1 MVKFAKFKRNNGS
14 IVFVNVN
21 NITYI
26 ERDKMEIHFPNTK
39 IEVRLKSIQ
48 SFIKSSNI
56 IEQNKQ

>member
-39 IEVRLKSIQ
+39 IKVRLKSIQ

-56 IEQNKQ
+56 IKPNK